1 MASTFLQRL
10 RHGLVALPLTF
21 AGLPIYIHAPDFY
34 AVELGIPLATIG
46 FLLLLLRIVD
56 AVQDP
61 LIGALSDRYYP
72 HRQAIVIGGALLL
85 AAGFWLIFHPPQLA
99 SSSGQLIWLAVS
111 VFICTTGF
119 SLVSINLQ
127 AAGSL
132 WPMPA
137 QERTLVAATRE
148 ALGLLGLLLAAVVPA
163 LLLNYLPRPAA
174 LHNLTLILLPLL
186 GLGVWVFCY
195 WLKNTRLLV
204 PAAQGGTSWRDLFAF
219 KWINYFLLVYSL
231 SAFAAAIPGILV
243 LFYVRDYLQLEQY
256 GGLFLL
262 LYFLSGVLAMPL
274 WQALTKKIT
283 KPFAWLWSMVLAC
296 GAFSAA
302 FYLPPQALIAFSLVC
317 IGSGMAL
324 GADLA
329 LPQAIMADHIA
340 AQPEAASRYS
350 ALMAFLSKAALALAT
365 GIVLPIVGWFG
376 FQPGNSAHNEVLPF
390 AYALVP
396 CCIKALCAIFL
407 FYCSR
412 RFYVPP
418 ASAAV

>member
-1 MASTFLQRL
+1 MASRFVPRL
-10 RHGLVALPLTF
+10 RHAVLALPLTF

-46 FLLLLLRIVD
+46 FLLLFLRIVD

-61 LIGALSDRYYP
+61 LIGALSDRFYT
-72 HRQAIVIGGALLL
+72 HRQAIVIGGGLLL
-85 AAGFWLIFHPPQLA
+85 AAGFWLIFHPPLSA
-99 SSSGQLIWLAVS
+99 SHNSHLIWLAAS

-132 WPMPA
+132 WPTSA
-137 QERTLVAATRE
+137 QERTLIAATRE

-163 LLLNYLPRPAA
+163 VLFNYFPRPLA
-174 LHNLTLILLPLL
+174 LHYLTLILLPLL
-186 GLGVWVFCY
+186 CLGVWVFCH
-195 WLKNTRLLV
+195 WLRTTRLLM
-204 PAAQGGTSWRDLFAF
+204 PAAQGATGWRELFAF
-219 KWINYFLLVYSL
+219 KWVNYFLLIYSL

-256 GGLFLL
+256 SGVFLL

-274 WQALTKKIT
+274 WQLLTKKIT
-283 KPFAWLWSMVLAC
+283 KPAAWLWSMVLAC

-302 FYLPPQALIAFSLVC
+302 FFLPPQALIAFSLVC

-329 LPQAIMADHIA
+329 LPQAILADHIA
-340 AQPEAASRYS
+340 VQPEAASRYS

-376 FQPGNSAHNEVLPF
+376 FQPGASAHNEVLPF

-396 CCIKALCAIFL
+396 CCIKALCAVFL

-412 RFYVPP
+412 RYYAQPIY
-418 ASAAV
+418 

>member
-1 MASTFLQRL
+1 MSSFSQRL
-10 RHGLVALPLTF
+10 RHGLLALPLTF
-21 AGLPIYIHAPDFY
+21 AGLPIYIHAPDYY

-46 FLLLLLRIVD
+46 FLLLVLRIID

-61 LIGALSDRYYP
+61 LIGALSDRFYP
-72 HRQAIVIGGALLL
+72 HRQAIVVSGALLL
-85 AAGFWLIFHPPQLA
+85 AGGFWLIFHPPQLISHSA
-99 SSSGQLIWLAVS
+99 QLIWLAVS

-119 SLVSINLQ
+119 SMVSINLQ

-132 WPMPA
+132 WLMPA

-163 LLLNYLPRPAA
+163 VLFNYLPRPAA
-174 LHNLTLILLPLL
+174 LHNLTLILVPLL
-186 GLGVWVFCY
+186 CLGVWVFCH
-195 WLKNTRLLV
+195 WLRGATLLT
-204 PAAQGGTSWRDLFAF
+204 PAAQGSMSWRDLFAF
-219 KWINYFLLVYSL
+219 KWINGFLLVYTL

-243 LFYVRDYLQLEQY
+243 LFYVRDYLQLERY
-256 GGLFLL
+256 SGVFLL

-274 WQALTKKIT
+274 WQALTTKIS
-283 KPFAWLWSMVLAC
+283 KPAAWLWSMVLAC
-296 GAFSAA
+296 SAFSAA

-376 FQPGNSAHNEVLPF
+376 FQPGASAHNEVLPF

-396 CCIKALCAIFL
+396 CCIKALCAVFL

-412 RFYVPP
+412 RYYLAP
-418 ASAAV
+418 AAA